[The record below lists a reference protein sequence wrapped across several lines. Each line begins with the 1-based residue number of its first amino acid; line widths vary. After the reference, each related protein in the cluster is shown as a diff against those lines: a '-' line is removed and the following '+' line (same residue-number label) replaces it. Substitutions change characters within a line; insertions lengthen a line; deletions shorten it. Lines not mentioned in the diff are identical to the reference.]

1 MKQNIEDFEKGF
13 ENGIDNVERANY
25 EGYLS
30 SEVSFDW
37 LIGNKEIITRDLDE
51 TKASLESSRTEK
63 LEILKE
69 KQEILTEYEE
79 QNHLT
84 AQLENEI

>member
-1 MKQNIEDFEKGF
+1 MKQNTEDFEKGF

-30 SEVSFDW
+30 SEVSLDW
-37 LIGNKEIITRDLDE
+37 LIGNKEIITKDLDE

-69 KQEILTEYEE
+69 NKRF
-79 QNHLT
+79 
-84 AQLENEI
+84 